1 MKKHCHAFVGIDMSK
16 KQLKDAETQANLDK
30 WQEELAR
37 HVAYLPVLCE
47 QAGVTEDELHQA
59 IGIHFYVRS
68 ITRSGG
74 IQ

>member
-1 MKKHCHAFVGIDMSK
+1 MKKKRLLRDVEQESLAM
-16 KQLKDAETQANLDK
+16 AER

-37 HVAYLPVLCE
+37 HVAYLPILCE

-68 ITRSGG
+68 ITRHGG

>member
-1 MKKHCHAFVGIDMSK
+1 MKKKRLLRDVECESLAMV
-16 KQLKDAETQANLDK
+16 ER

-37 HVAYLPVLCE
+37 HVAYLPILCE

-68 ITRSGG
+68 ITRHGG

>member
-1 MKKHCHAFVGIDMSK
+1 MKKKRALRDI
-16 KQLKDAETQANLDK
+16 AEESAASACK
-30 WQEELAR
+30 WEEELAR

-47 QAGVTEDELHQA
+47 MAGVTEDELVQA
-59 IGIHFYVRS
+59 IGIHFYIRS

>member
-1 MKKHCHAFVGIDMSK
+1 MKKKRLLRDVQQTS
-16 KQLKDAETQANLDK
+16 DAVFER

-37 HVAYLPVLCE
+37 HVAYLPILCE

-59 IGIHFYVRS
+59 INIHFYVRS
-68 ITRSGG
+68 ITRHGG

>member
-1 MKKHCHAFVGIDMSK
+1 MKKKRLLRDVECESLAMV
-16 KQLKDAETQANLDK
+16 ER

-37 HVAYLPVLCE
+37 HVAYLPILCE
-47 QAGVTEDELHQA
+47 QAGVTEIELHQA

-68 ITRSGG
+68 ITRHGG

>member
-1 MKKHCHAFVGIDMSK
+1 MKKKRLLRDVECESLAMV
-16 KQLKDAETQANLDK
+16 ER

>member
-1 MKKHCHAFVGIDMSK
+1 MKKKRLLRDVEQESLAMV
-16 KQLKDAETQANLDK
+16 ER
-30 WQEELAR
+30 WQEKLAR
-37 HVAYLPVLCE
+37 HVAYLPILCE

-68 ITRSGG
+68 ISKHGG

>member
-1 MKKHCHAFVGIDMSK
+1 MSK
-16 KQLKDAETQANLDK
+16 KQLKDLETQANLDR

-68 ITRSGG
+68 ISKHGG

>member
-1 MKKHCHAFVGIDMSK
+1 MKKKRLLRDVECESLAMV
-16 KQLKDAETQANLDK
+16 ER

-37 HVAYLPVLCE
+37 HVAYLPILCE
-47 QAGVTEDELHQA
+47 QAGVTETELHQA
-59 IGIHFYVRS
+59 INIHFYVRS

>member
-1 MKKHCHAFVGIDMSK
+1 MTKKR
-16 KQLKDAETQANLDK
+16 LKDIETQAMIDK

-37 HVAYLPVLCE
+37 HVAYLPILCE

-68 ITRSGG
+68 ITRHGG

>member
-1 MKKHCHAFVGIDMSK
+1 MKKKRLLRDVQQAS
-16 KQLKDAETQANLDK
+16 DAVFER

-37 HVAYLPVLCE
+37 HVAYLPILCE

-68 ITRSGG
+68 ITRHGG

>member
-1 MKKHCHAFVGIDMSK
+1 MKKKRLLRDVECESLAMV
-16 KQLKDAETQANLDK
+16 ER

-37 HVAYLPVLCE
+37 HVAYLPILCE

>member
-1 MKKHCHAFVGIDMSK
+1 MKKKRALRDI
-16 KQLKDAETQANLDK
+16 AEESAANATR
-30 WQEELAR
+30 WEEELAR
-37 HVAYLPVLCE
+37 HVAYLPILCE
-47 QAGVTEDELHQA
+47 QAGVTETELHQA